1 MQGVRSFR
9 DVIVW
14 QRAMELCTAVYDL
27 TRGFPREE
35 IYGLSSQM
43 RRAAVS
49 IASNIA
55 EGHGRGTTLHL
66 MQFLRMARGS
76 SFEVQTQIQLAR
88 NVSYGSLASLDIC
101 DGLCDE
107 IGRMLN
113 ATLRSLKA
121 KYAAEHVIK
130 P

>member
-1 MQGVRSFR
+1 MQSVRSFR

-14 QRAMELCTAVYDL
+14 QRAMELCTAVYSL
-27 TRGFPREE
+27 TRDFPREE
-35 IYGLSSQM
+35 IYGLSSQI

-49 IASNIA
+49 VASNIA
-55 EGHGRGTTLHL
+55 EGHGRGTTLQL

-88 NVSYGSLASLDIC
+88 NVGYGSSQNLDCC

-107 IGRMLN
+107 VNRMLN

-121 KYAAEHVIK
+121 KHAAEHDLK
-130 P
+130 H